1 MAIWMGAHP
10 RNFHAGRNGRRPE
23 AIVIH
28 VMDGSLAGTDAWF
41 NNPASRVSAHYGIGK
56 DGQVHQYVRESD
68 AAFHVGTVDRPIW
81 PGIRRE
87 QGKVINPNLY
97 TIGIEHEGRGA
108 SLALWPGKMRA
119 ASLALAADIARR
131 WSIPIDELHII
142 PHSAI
147 RRSKPDCPGK
157 GIDLDAY
164 ISELR
169 GHFRTGAVA
178 ARAPVCGNHPHRS
191 QAQRARRAQHPG
203 SGPPPAPR
211 RRHLRRGRDR
221 GRRDRHGN
229 ASWYRSAAGEHIWA
243 GNTDQ
248 PFRRDRRRV
257 QPLGQF
263 A

>member
-41 NNPASRVSAHYGIGK
+41 NNPASRVSAHYGVGK
-56 DGQVHQYVRESD
+56 DGQVHQYVRETD
-68 AAFHVGTVDRPIW
+68 AAFHVGTVDRPTW

-87 QGKVINPNLY
+87 QGKLINPNLY

-108 SLALWPGKMRA
+108 SLALWPSRMRA

-131 WSIPIDELHII
+131 WNIPIDDLHII

-147 RRSKPDCPGK
+147 RRGKPDCPGK
-157 GIDLDAY
+157 GIDFDAY
-164 ISELR
+164 VLELR
-169 GHFRTGAVA
+169 GLIA
-178 ARAPVCGNHPHRS
+178 
-191 QAQRARRAQHPG
+191 
-203 SGPPPAPR
+203 PAPTPRERPFAASVRAIRKLNVRGEPTTQVPVR
-211 RRHLRRGRDR
+211 RQLLAGDTFAAIAIVA
-221 GRRDRHGN
+221 GETVSGN
-229 ASWYRSAAGEHIWA
+229 PNWYRNTDGDHIWA

-248 PFRRDRRRV
+248 PL
-257 QPLGQF
+257 P

>member
-41 NNPASRVSAHYGIGK
+41 DNPGSRVSAHYGIGK

-169 GHFRTGAVA
+169 GLSA
-178 ARAPVCGNHPHRS
+178 
-191 QAQRARRAQHPG
+191 
-203 SGPPPAPR
+203 PAPSPR
-211 RRHLRRGRDR
+211 ERPFAATIRIVRKLNVRGEPSTQVPVLRQLLAGDTFAAIAIVA
-221 GRRDRHGN
+221 GETVHGN

-248 PFRRDRRRV
+248 PF
-257 QPLGQF
+257 P